1 MVATNLL
8 DIIFVMAT
16 SSWTVALWCRSAVM
30 PGCKGMMVSEPLT
43 RAAWSETVI
52 EMPRQWQM
60 AVILHLY
67 VNDHLVV
74 VHKIFSHGVVKRN
87 NQLAREKFKAHRNC
101 TQCQS
106 RIICYL
112 VKYSGLEWKD
122 AQRLSSLNIF
132 FYSKDIKG
140 CWWERCWKS
149 HIYKICHRLTKI
161 CCVSLFR

>member
-1 MVATNLL
+1 MLLGIPWCHAKGSYVHLIKGRSLKKKYFQQWRLLPNLGVSGMKLILNGLVATNLL

-30 PGCKGMMVSEPLT
+30 PGCKGMVVSEPLT

-74 VHKIFSHGVVKRN
+74 VHKIFSHGVVK
-87 NQLAREKFKAHRNC
+87 E
-101 TQCQS
+101 
-106 RIICYL
+106 II
-112 VKYSGLEWKD
+112 S
-122 AQRLSSLNIF
+122 
-132 FYSKDIKG
+132 
-140 CWWERCWKS
+140 
-149 HIYKICHRLTKI
+149 
-161 CCVSLFR
+161 